1 MVDLRG
7 WEIFSRLPQTPPPHL
22 LLVAFPDKTLSSLAA
37 AGRQLVLLFFP
48 LQFFPLKW
56 QVGSIHVPSL
66 SGRHQSRHPHPCHH
80 WTAPWPRTTWDDED
94 THDHASPGT
103 KLWPVILGIEISPSA
118 PSLAAGAVRQTDHS
132 PWRGPVLPSPR
143 VGDDLPWQANHWV
156 SSISSAPSPILQT
169 FDRDRSS
176 FLHSHSRLLKLV
188 AVAWEVWA
196 RLASPVAATFPSPPS
211 AKPSQESI
219 PSPSMPCRLRHHS
232 QPLFSG
238 RPPRCQDLPPTGESN
253 PIPETLP
260 AIRTDGDIDA
270 ARRIRT

>member
-7 WEIFSRLPQTPPPHL
+7 WEIFSRLPQTPPPP
-22 LLVAFPDKTLSSLAA
+22 LVGSFPDKSLSSLAT

-48 LQFFPLKW
+48 LQFFPLRW
-56 QVGSIHVPSL
+56 QVGSIHGPSL
-66 SGRHQSRHPHPCHH
+66 SGRHQSRHPHPCHR
-80 WTAPWPRTTWDDED
+80 WTAPWPRTTWDNED

-169 FDRDRSS
+169 FNRDRSS
-176 FLHSHSRLLKLV
+176 FLHSYPTHVYLSSSLSLGRFGHDQPAPWRQRFHHHPPPSLAKSLFRLRRCHV
-188 AVAWEVWA
+188 VSAITANPY
-196 RLASPVAATFPSPPS
+196 SPVVHPVAKTFPPQV
-211 AKPSQESI
+211 SQTLSQKH
-219 PSPSMPCRLRHHS
+219 CRQFGL
-232 QPLFSG
+232 
-238 RPPRCQDLPPTGESN
+238 TG
-253 PIPETLP
+253 I
-260 AIRTDGDIDA
+260 
-270 ARRIRT
+270 